1 MGLHA
6 KTLPDYI
13 YLAKRRKHYILVTWF
28 LVSLVALLIALSMPK
43 MYRSTATMLI
53 EAPLQTKLF
62 ESTVSEFADER
73 VQSLYQ
79 RVLATNNVIALI
91 DKNQLYENL
100 KNEYPKQSLVDL
112 FKSNTEV
119 NLAVTSILP
128 KANSGL
134 AEFAFDIS
142 FLDSDAEVAQRVAT
156 NLAMLFIEQ
165 NDKARTQRATKAA
178 EFLFEESEKL
188 SKDLQEIENK
198 IAVFKEQNNFSLPDQ
213 SQNTLAIID
222 RLENELRDT
231 ESQIR
236 STKDRI
242 TFLEAELANAP
253 EPVFDEK
260 ATGKENSL
268 EALRAQYVKLLS
280 IYSTSHPSVARLKRE
295 IQMLDPSFEGRPEQE
310 DVLKQL
316 TKSKNEL
323 KALEKSYSI
332 DHPEIIK
339 LKTQIDRLQEQL
351 KSVSAKNEAA
361 HGTKKH
367 TNNPAY
373 LGLEAQFRTS
383 QTDLHSLYQKLEHLK
398 AKLERTQNVMT
409 LAPQVEKGYN
419 DLIRERDN
427 TKNKYIQ
434 VKEKL
439 LDAKLY
445 QTQEQHQQGQTLT
458 IIEEPVVPLQA
469 EKAIRRKVAVGGFF
483 LGLFAGIGLALLVEF
498 LDPKLTGYRA
508 IAEVT
513 GLMPLVVI
521 PYIETTSEDDEKI
534 AKLNSQKKI
543 WLLSFIAFV
552 LISVLVYYFF
562 YYLPS

>member
-13 YLAKRRKHYILVTWF
+13 YLAKRRKYYILVTWF

-43 MYRSTATMLI
+43 IYRSTATMLI

-73 VQSLYQ
+73 VQSLFQ
-79 RVLATNNVIALI
+79 RVLTTNNVISLI
-91 DKNQLYENL
+91 ENNQLYDDL
-100 KNEYPKQSLVDL
+100 KNEYPKQRLVEL

-119 NLAVTSILP
+119 NLAVTSIMP

-142 FLDSDAEVAQRVAT
+142 FLDSDPDVAQRVAS
-156 NLAMLFIEQ
+156 NLAALFIEQ
-165 NDKARTQRATKAA
+165 NDKARAQRATKAA

-188 SKDLQEIENK
+188 SKELQVIENK
-198 IAVFKEQNNFSLPDQ
+198 IALFKEQNNFSLPDQ
-213 SQNTLAIID
+213 SQNTLASID
-222 RLENELRDT
+222 RLENDLRDT
-231 ESQIR
+231 ENQIR
-236 STKDRI
+236 STKERI
-242 TFLEAELANAP
+242 TFLEAELVNAP
-253 EPVFDEK
+253 EPVFDDK
-260 ATGKENSL
+260 AVGKDNSL
-268 EALRAQYVKLLS
+268 EALRGQYVKLLS
-280 IYSTSHPSVARLKRE
+280 MYSSSHPSVTRLKRE
-295 IQMLDPSFEGRPEQE
+295 IQMLDPSFEGKPEHE

-316 TKSKNEL
+316 TKLKNEL
-323 KALEKSYSI
+323 KVLEKSYSN

-339 LKTQIDRLQEQL
+339 LKTQIDRLQQQL
-351 KSVSAKNEAA
+351 KSVSSKNEAA
-361 HGTKKH
+361 RGIKKH
-367 TNNPAY
+367 TSNPAY
-373 LGLEAQFRTS
+373 LGLEAQYRSS
-383 QTDLHSLYQKLEHLK
+383 QTDLQSLYQKQEHLK

-521 PYIETTSEDDEKI
+521 PYIETTSEDEEKI

-543 WLLSFIAFV
+543 WTFSLSAILLIGLV
-552 LISVLVYYFF
+552 VYYFF
-562 YYLPS
+562 FYLPS